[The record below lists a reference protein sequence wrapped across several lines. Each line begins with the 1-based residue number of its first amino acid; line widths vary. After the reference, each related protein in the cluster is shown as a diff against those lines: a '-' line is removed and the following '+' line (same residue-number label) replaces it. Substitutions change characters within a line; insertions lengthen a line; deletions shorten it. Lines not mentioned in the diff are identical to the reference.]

1 MMRLFS
7 DFFNQ
12 HGHVLYLIVAPLLLG
27 TASSV
32 QAQSI
37 DATRVAN
44 GLALPVFVTAP
55 AGDTDR
61 LFIVEQRLSEAS
73 TTGRIRI
80 LDLNSGTMNATPFLA
95 VTGLSNISE
104 EQGLLGM
111 AFHPDYE
118 NNGFFYLTESFV
130 GHTDIRRYQVSAGNP
145 DVANLGSAT
154 TILTYSQ
161 PHDCHNGNWIGF
173 GPDGMLYHT
182 SGDGG
187 SQGDLFLN
195 GQDKTTLNGS
205 VVRINVGADGLAD
218 DFPADPNRNYSIP
231 ATNPFVGEGGGVRE
245 ELWSY
250 GLRNP
255 WRASFDR
262 LTGDF
267 YIGDTSQD
275 TLELINFEHAGSP
288 GGLNY
293 GWPLREG
300 TIEMPRANG
309 GSKPPGAI
317 DPIYEYPQNLFSLG
331 ENIGSAT
338 AEGTNQGVAVIG
350 GYVYRGPVNALN
362 NEYFFADIFPN
373 VPIPPNSGRLW
384 SFEFDGTQDPLA
396 FSGQNHNSS
405 FKNWEIIPDFGT
417 VEFISSFGEDA
428 EGNLYAMNYISGELF
443 RLDPD
448 YFDADFELDKDVDA
462 DDFAI
467 WTSAFGAGTYG
478 DADADADTDGND
490 FLVWQQDFGK
500 VGPTALQNTAA
511 QVPEPSAALL
521 LGLALITIGISPRL
535 RTRRREDRNR
545 ICWHFRP

>member
-95 VTGLSNISE
+95 VTGLSNNSE

-275 TLELINFEHAGSP
+275 TLEYINFEHADSP
-288 GGLNY
+288 GGVNY

-309 GSKPPGAI
+309 GPKPPGAI
-317 DPIYEYPQNLFSLG
+317 DPIYEYPQTGFALG
-331 ENIGSAT
+331 TNVGSAT
-338 AEGTNQGVAVIG
+338 AQGINQGIAVIG

-362 NEYFFADIFPN
+362 NEYFFADIFPD
-373 VPIPPNSGRLW
+373 IPGRLW
-384 SFEFDGTQDPLA
+384 SFEFDGTEDPLS

-405 FKNWEIIPDFGT
+405 FKSWEVTADVGT

-428 EGNLYAMNYISGELF
+428 EGNLYAMNYITGELF

-448 YFDADFELDKDVDA
+448 YFDADFELDNDVDE
-462 DDFAI
+462 DDYAI
-467 WTSAFGAGTYG
+467 WEGAFGSGTYG
-478 DADADADTDGND
+478 DADANAKSDALD
-490 FLVWQQDFGK
+490 FLIWQQQFGS
-500 VGPTALQNTAA
+500 VGPLVGASTA
-511 QVPEPSAALL
+511 VPEPTSALL
-521 LGLALITIGISPRL
+521 LGLGLTTAGISSRL
-535 RTRRREDRNR
+535 RSRSRATRS
-545 ICWHFRP
+545 